1 MARSQSPG
9 DLRDYFQEFED
20 IKSSK
25 RHDEEEEESAK
36 TPDEG
41 EQEAAWLQE
50 AGYGFIVSKFQ
61 AGTEFTDDEINKFTE
76 SMPSNHA
83 AVVKRRVDTL
93 NATLRK
99 KQKYSTKI
107 DVRNIF
113 PEQPASGKIVI
124 HSQPLEDEDT
134 GTRQL
139 AKRPATL
146 PRGMKLGSY
155 NGDSSLWTRQ
165 RNKNHLGLKY
175 THPSQSQWKNTSPE
189 YFHSQSQWKNTS
201 VEYVQGQSQWKIT
214 NPDVRKSHISD
225 VKSNIQYADSVQ
237 VESSHSSK
245 GGFQYSV
252 TENEGCQE
260 IPVNYIYFKRSDSKD
275 SVSPLNSP
283 QRSRS
288 SSCDTLDSLDS
299 GLESSESILNPEHSS
314 SHDSLDTVDSFSCF
328 PRKVQFRQKL
338 VMSPAGSPGSSYS
351 PIIETASPVES
362 PIAEGEATATLV
374 SYRKRQNSVTE
385 APKSPLSPRGEV
397 VHPEW
402 NRNRASKGPF
412 MKNKGGYSMSG
423 MSEEVQDNV
432 QQGVEMLSVQQK
444 GTVQKRWSQLSPIS
458 DADIV
463 FDFNIEENGGESM
476 HSSKTV
482 MGQVNAFDL
491 PNFSLVPDKLGLT
504 CVDDINE
511 TDAAYVKNLALLELT
526 SMFDTHNINYSRR
539 RTKKRHKEHGIFG
552 VPLVTLLEQ
561 DQKLK
566 PNARIPLVFQ
576 EIVSYLVK
584 FCLDTEGILRVPGS
598 TSRIKQLRQ
607 EFEERF
613 YQGTFIWADDLTPN
627 DVAALLKQFLRDLP
641 VPLLTDDYIEAF
653 AQVENLPDKKQQ
665 LHALNLLI
673 LLLPTVHRD
682 TLSVLLEL
690 LEKVI
695 ELKDINKMSLNNVA
709 MIMAPNLFMAPK
721 VRGSNAAKN
730 KVVWD
735 VEIKMAAN
743 TSNIMK
749 MLIRYRNI
757 LWTVPTY
764 LMSLVR
770 RQYELETIRKNK
782 DKSKMKGLLSKKDKT
797 EVYKKPALK
806 HEADFHDGVIRIQA
820 PNLTKSSTAIQLD
833 NNMTAGDIVSKFKVI
848 QGSEASNDM
857 NRNTGVQNSHHGPIY
872 NDPRN
877 YQSAGDD
884 TFLFEVGGNVGERCL
899 PHDTNML
906 ALYKVNP
913 NAEWII
919 KQRQRFKVT

>member
-165 RNKNHLGLKY
+165 
-175 THPSQSQWKNTSPE
+175 
-189 YFHSQSQWKNTS
+189 
-201 VEYVQGQSQWKIT
+201 
-214 NPDVRKSHISD
+214 
-225 VKSNIQYADSVQ
+225 
-237 VESSHSSK
+237 
-245 GGFQYSV
+245 
-252 TENEGCQE
+252 
-260 IPVNYIYFKRSDSKD
+260 
-275 SVSPLNSP
+275 
-283 QRSRS
+283 
-288 SSCDTLDSLDS
+288 
-299 GLESSESILNPEHSS
+299 
-314 SHDSLDTVDSFSCF
+314 
-328 PRKVQFRQKL
+328 
-338 VMSPAGSPGSSYS
+338 
-351 PIIETASPVES
+351 
-362 PIAEGEATATLV
+362 
-374 SYRKRQNSVTE
+374 